1 MTRKKTRDE
10 KVRSSYRLQNFK
22 LQVAERAAQRDVD
35 EFGYLAKKYVA
46 KDLSRTLLFSVIV
59 VGLIVGAKVWFA
71 QMGW

>member
-1 MTRKKTRDE
+1 MARRKTREE
-10 KVRSSYRLQNFK
+10 KVKSSYRLQNFK

>member
-10 KVRSSYRLQNFK
+10 KVKSSYRLQNFK
-22 LQVAERAAQRDVD
+22 LEVAERAAQRDVD
-35 EFGYLAKKYVA
+35 EFGYLAKRYVA

-71 QMGW
+71 KMGW